1 MFRTLQLTEL
11 VNPSHTNITGEQI
24 KAQVTLLQKDLFTS
38 PTPII
43 DFMLSGPHMNV
54 AWESFTSCKPYKDF
68 IKCSMESE
76 DYYSYYKNI
85 SSFIHELYSIVQR
98 TSDQKMTLQKM
109 FRGKISQIYDSW
121 FVDTFHKK
129 PAFNFTISQIEIL
142 ERAKIH
148 SLMEQRFKFKEQ
160 AKFGLYKWLKEVTDK
175 IQAKIEDPGSPDKF
189 LGMFG
194 HDTNIQNFFKIF
206 MTHDEIL
213 RNKHRI
219 PAFAATLSW
228 QLFQVVE
235 E

>member
-85 SSFIHELYSIVQR
+85 SSFIHELHRIVQR
-98 TSDQKMTLQKM
+98 TSDQKMTLQRM

-121 FVDTFHKK
+121 FVDTFHKE
-129 PAFNFTISQIEIL
+129 P
-142 ERAKIH
+142 
-148 SLMEQRFKFKEQ
+148 

-175 IQAKIEDPGSPDKF
+175 IQAKIEDPGSQDKF